1 MESHDLNSID
11 ISTVKHFSFAGIVT
25 DCKVIKINSP
35 TSITVL
41 MNINNKYNI
50 FNIRLCGY
58 EISKSDCKVCYRKI
72 KQSLYNL
79 LTSCIDKI
87 EGKEKGIDKSEILLK
102 ENKKI
107 LKIHLMDFHKYNE
120 IYARIYLDDHNS
132 FLDDIIVRE
141 HDLD

>member
-1 MESHDLNSID
+1 MASHDLNLVD
-11 ISTVKHFSFAGIVT
+11 ISTVEQFSLAGIVT
-25 DCKVIKINSP
+25 DCKVIKIKSP

-58 EISKSDCKVCYRKI
+58 EISKSECRVCYRKI
-72 KQSLYNL
+72 KNSLYNL
-79 LTSCIDKI
+79 LTSCSDKI
-87 EGKEKGIDKSEILLK
+87 NSIEKGIDKSEILLK

-107 LKIHLMDFHKYNE
+107 LKIHLMDFYKYDE
-120 IYARIYLDDHNS
+120 IYARIFLDEQNS
-132 FLDDIIVRE
+132 FLDDIIVKE

>member
-1 MESHDLNSID
+1 MESHDLNSVD
-11 ISTVKHFSFAGIVT
+11 ISTVEHFSFAGKVT
-25 DCKVIKINSP
+25 NCKVIKIKSP

-87 EGKEKGIDKSEILLK
+87 ESKEKVIDKSEILLK

-107 LKIHLMDFHKYNE
+107 LKIHLMDFYKYDE

>member
-1 MESHDLNSID
+1 MASHDLNLVD
-11 ISTVKHFSFAGIVT
+11 ISTVKQFSFAGIVT
-25 DCKVIKINSP
+25 DCKVIKIKSP

-58 EISKSDCKVCYRKI
+58 EISKSECRVCYRKI
-72 KQSLYNL
+72 KNSLYNL
-79 LTSCIDKI
+79 LTSCSDKI
-87 EGKEKGIDKSEILLK
+87 NSIEKGIDKSEILLK

-107 LKIHLMDFHKYNE
+107 LKIHLMDFYKYDE
-120 IYARIYLDDHNS
+120 IYARIFLDEQNS
-132 FLDDIIVRE
+132 FLDDIIVKD

>member
-1 MESHDLNSID
+1 MDSNDLNLVD
-11 ISTVKHFSFAGIVT
+11 ISQVKNFSFAGIVT
-25 DCKVIKINSP
+25 DCKVIKITSP
-35 TSITVL
+35 NSITVL

-87 EGKEKGIDKSEILLK
+87 ESKEKVIDKSEILLK

-107 LKIHLMDFHKYNE
+107 LKIHLMDFYKYDE
-120 IYARIYLDDHNS
+120 IYARI

>member
-87 EGKEKGIDKSEILLK
+87 ESKEKVIDKSEILLK

-107 LKIHLMDFHKYNE
+107 LKIHLMDFYKYDE

>member
-11 ISTVKHFSFAGIVT
+11 ISTVEHFSFAGIVT

-72 KQSLYNL
+72 KQSLYDL
-79 LTSCIDKI
+79 LTSCSDKI
-87 EGKEKGIDKSEILLK
+87 ESKEKGTDKSEILLK

-107 LKIHLMDFHKYNE
+107 LKIHLMDFYKYDA
-120 IYARIYLDDHNS
+120 IYARIFLDDHNS
-132 FLDDIIVRE
+132 FLDDIIVSE

>member
-1 MESHDLNSID
+1 MESNDLNLID
-11 ISTVKHFSFAGIVT
+11 ISLVKNFSFSGIIT

-35 TSITVL
+35 NSISVL

-50 FNIRLCGY
+50 FNIRLDGY
-58 EISKSDCKVCYRKI
+58 EISRSECKSCYKKI
-72 KQSLYNL
+72 KNCLYNL
-79 LTSCIDKI
+79 LTSCNDKI
-87 EGKEKGIDKSEILLK
+87 EAKMNRDQKHEILLK

-107 LKIHLMDFHKYNE
+107 LKIHLMDFYKYDE

-132 FLDDIIVRE
+132 FLDDIIIKE

>member
-1 MESHDLNSID
+1 MASNDLNSID
-11 ISTVKHFSFAGIVT
+11 ISQIKHFSFAGMVT
-25 DCKVIKINSP
+25 VCKVIKINSP

-58 EISKSDCKVCYRKI
+58 EISKSDCRVCYRKI

-87 EGKEKGIDKSEILLK
+87 EAKMNRDQKHEILLK
-102 ENKKI
+102 ENRKI
-107 LKIHLMDFHKYNE
+107 LKIHLMDFYKYDE

-132 FLDDIIVRE
+132 FLDDIIIKE